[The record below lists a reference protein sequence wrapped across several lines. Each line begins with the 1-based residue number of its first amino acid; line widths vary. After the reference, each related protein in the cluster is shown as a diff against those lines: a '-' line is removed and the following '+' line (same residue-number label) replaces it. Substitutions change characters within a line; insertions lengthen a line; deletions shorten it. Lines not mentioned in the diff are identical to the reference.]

1 MRITIKQTNQIKQ
14 LKNLIFFFD
23 YYKPKYSYEDM
34 MKQYVLD
41 QMTDI
46 YNNGITDHHI
56 MCKTDGE
63 TIIITILDKKTKQAE
78 EYRIDE
84 FLYNDLMK

>member
-1 MRITIKQTNQIKQ
+1 MRITIKETIKITQ
-14 LKNLIFFFD
+14 LKNLIFFLQ

-34 MKQYVLD
+34 MKQYVLN

-46 YNNGITDHHI
+46 YNNAMSDHYV

-63 TIIITILDKKTKQAE
+63 TITVTILDEKTKHAE
-78 EYRIDE
+78 EFHIDE
-84 FLYNDLMK
+84 FLYNDLMN